1 MSLAMLRGRS
11 LVIGLLRIVGEDDRT
26 LASVRI
32 LDVGR
37 RQMQRADHWLV
48 GVGAHLGQ
56 GGFPSL
62 PGRSEGTVRGAD
74 ANPPV
79 PPDDDLTPPGR
90 GVGPRR
96 LPQSD

>member
-11 LVIGLLRIVGEDDRT
+11 LIIGLFCIVGEDDRT

-56 GGFPSL
+56 GGFQSL
-62 PGRSEGTVRGAD
+62 PGRSEGTERVAD
-74 ANPPV
+74 ANAPV
-79 PPDDDLTPPGR
+79 RADDDLTRPGR
-90 GVGPRR
+90 GLVQRR
-96 LPQSD
+96 LMQ